1 MTLEGLDSFLYPLA
15 RLHAAINQLAA
26 FCTLFIE
33 DLISQLNCLPL
44 HLTPVLVLG
53 SGSKCIRGLLVP
65 QLVGTC
71 CPSPP
76 STRRPSPLSTPTKPL
91 ACSFDLA
98 ALSLHQPWD
107 CSKGWFPIPCSWTS
121 VLGPLL
127 PLLSHTMLPFPLPKS
142 VLLQL
147 PA

>member
-71 CPSPP
+71 CPSPHLLVAP
-76 STRRPSPLSTPTKPL
+76 PHYLPPPNPL
-91 ACSFDLA
+91 LA
-98 ALSLHQPWD
+98 ALTWQHCHCISL
-107 CSKGWFPIPCSWTS
+107 GTA
-121 VLGPLL
+121 
-127 PLLSHTMLPFPLPKS
+127 PKADFQYPVHGRVS
-142 VLLQL
+142 
-147 PA
+147 